1 MLGIHISSITRRK
14 TKRSTFHVRDLLCN
28 KTIKRFV
35 RGAHGEVETESQS
48 RIEKERERERER
60 EREKTESLAGLIQHF
75 SSNQIIDLFFFRYT
89 FKAHD

>member
-60 EREKTESLAGLIQHF
+60 ERENRIISRVNPTLLLESNH
-75 SSNQIIDLFFFRYT
+75 
-89 FKAHD
+89 